1 MIRGS
6 AFSGIIHGLLL
17 ALLLFGLPHIM
28 LLIDG
33 EPAVDPRPEPKQI
46 EVATVTPEQ
55 AAEIDKAAA
64 RPLDE
69 IAKSETGR
77 QQGLVADAVNTETD
91 KQSSNKLQS
100 AAGSNAV
107 IQAPDNETDGLSDEP
122 DQNGQA
128 RATESAAAVD
138 PSTAAPNTA
147 QAAPSTR
154 QTASEAR
161 TASAAAATQSPRAAD
176 AREAALP
183 DADPSRAVEAAT
195 ARDPR
200 EAAPPAENLR
210 AGAPNATSE
219 SAAADNASSP
229 AQQRPAQPASTAQEA
244 AAQQSAAQTPS
255 SAQQSAAQAS
265 ASAAASSSSG
275 ASALAAG
282 DAASRT
288 VQPLV
293 AALPRLDETVGEIFA
308 AERRTPA
315 EAAEAAQSSP
325 ALQQTISRMSLAAD
339 QGYAHAQFALAEIL
353 LTGDGQPRDVE
364 RGLQYLKRASLN
376 GYAPAQLLTA
386 VLATEG
392 SILERDLAEAH
403 AWLEAAAERGSQ
415 QAQEAL
421 ARLEQQMSPR
431 ETVRARQRRSQLR
444 QVFVL
449 SSPQSDKNARQPRE
463 EQLRVATTLGDVEAV
478 YVLLS
483 QGADANKPDGEGR
496 TAAIEAA
503 WRGYGKILNALLDQG
518 ADARSTDESGK
529 TALMWAA
536 INGHAE
542 VAQRL
547 IAAEIPVNAQDR
559 EGMTALMR
567 AAWNGHAQVVDLL
580 LKNRANA
587 AIRDRSGKTAL
598 DYAAQS
604 GRSEIVSLLQAAQRR

>member
-6 AFSGIIHGLLL
+6 TFSAILHGLLL
-17 ALLLFGLPHIM
+17 ALLLFGLPHVM
-28 LLIDG
+28 LLIEG
-33 EPAVDPRPEPKQI
+33 EPTSEPRAPEPQQI
-46 EVATVTPEQ
+46 EVATITPEQ
-55 AAEIDKAAA
+55 AKEIDKAAA
-64 RPLDE
+64 RPLED
-69 IAKSETGR
+69 IAKSESGK

-91 KQSSNKLQS
+91 QQSSNKLQS

-107 IQAPDNETDGLSDEP
+107 IQAPDNATDGLSDTP

-128 RATESAAAVD
+128 RATESTAAVS
-138 PSTAAPNTA
+138 PSAAAPNTL
-147 QAAPSTR
+147 QAAPSQR
-154 QTASEAR
+154 QTPSEAR
-161 TASAAAATQSPRAAD
+161 TASAAATPQTS
-176 AREAALP
+176 REAVSETVP
-183 DADPSRAVEAAT
+183 PNADPSPAIEATT
-195 ARDPR
+195 ARD
-200 EAAPPAENLR
+200 AATRSVEPLE
-210 AGAPNATSE
+210 AGAP
-219 SAAADNASSP
+219 SAAATNSATEGASAP
-229 AQQRPAQPASTAQEA
+229 TQPLAAQTPGAAQEA
-244 AAQQSAAQTPS
+244 AAQQSPAQASRAAQQAAEPS
-255 SAQQSAAQAS
+255 SASVTAS
-265 ASAAASSSSG
+265 PSSG
-275 ASALAAG
+275 AAALAAG

-308 AERRTPA
+308 AERRT
-315 EAAEAAQSSP
+315 AAEAAKAAQSFP

-364 RGLQYLKRASLN
+364 KGLQYLKRASLN

-421 ARLEQQMSPR
+421 PRLEQQMTPR

-547 IAAEIPVNAQDR
+547 IDAEIPVNAQDR

-567 AAWNGHAQVVDLL
+567 AAWNGHVQVVDLL
-580 LKNRANA
+580 LKNRASTA
-587 AIRDRSGKTAL
+587 VRDRSGKTAL

-604 GRSEIVSLLQAAQRR
+604 GRTEIVRLLQAPRR

>member
-17 ALLLFGLPHIM
+17 ALLVFGLPHIM
-28 LLIDG
+28 LLIEDAPG
-33 EPAVDPRPEPKQI
+33 VVETRPEPKQI

-69 IAKSETGR
+69 IAKSASGK

-91 KQSSNKLQS
+91 KQASNKLQS

-107 IQAPDNETDGLSDEP
+107 VQSADNQTDGQNDTP
-122 DQNGQA
+122 DQNGREAPSEAQRAAEAAQTAMPSQPSEAQPEKAQA
-128 RATESAAAVD
+128 GAAAQQEV
-138 PSTAAPNTA
+138 
-147 QAAPSTR
+147 
-154 QTASEAR
+154 
-161 TASAAAATQSPRAAD
+161 AAD
-176 AREAALP
+176 AT
-183 DADPSRAVEAAT
+183 AT
-195 ARDPR
+195 
-200 EAAPPAENLR
+200 
-210 AGAPNATSE
+210 
-219 SAAADNASSP
+219 
-229 AQQRPAQPASTAQEA
+229 PAQPASTQQAAA
-244 AAQQSAAQTPS
+244 AAQDAANER
-255 SAQQSAAQAS
+255 
-265 ASAAASSSSG
+265 AAAERKTPTESAPSG
-275 ASALAAG
+275 AAALAAG
-282 DAASRT
+282 DVPTRAI
-288 VQPLV
+288 QPLV
-293 AALPRLDETVGEIFA
+293 AALPRLDETIGEILA
-308 AERRTPA
+308 AQQRTA
-315 EAAEAAQSSP
+315 QEAAEAAQSSP
-325 ALQQTISRMSLAAD
+325 AMQQTIARMNQAAD

-353 LTGDGQPRDVE
+353 LTGDGQPRDIE
-364 RGLQYLKRASLN
+364 KGLQYLQRASLN
-376 GYAPAQLLTA
+376 GYVPAQLLTA
-386 VLATEG
+386 ALAVEG
-392 SILERDLAEAH
+392 SVIERDLAEAQ
-403 AWLEAAAERGSQ
+403 AWLESAAERGSQ
-415 QAQEAL
+415 QAKDVL
-421 ARLEQQMSPR
+421 PSIEQQLNPR
-431 ETVRARQRRSQLR
+431 EAVRARQRRSQLR

-449 SSPQSDKNARQPRE
+449 SSPQDKTVQQPRE

-496 TAAIEAA
+496 TATIEAA

-529 TALMWAA
+529 TALIWAA

-547 IAAEIPVNAQDR
+547 ISAEIPVNAQDR

-587 AIRDRSGKTAL
+587 AVRDRSGKTAL